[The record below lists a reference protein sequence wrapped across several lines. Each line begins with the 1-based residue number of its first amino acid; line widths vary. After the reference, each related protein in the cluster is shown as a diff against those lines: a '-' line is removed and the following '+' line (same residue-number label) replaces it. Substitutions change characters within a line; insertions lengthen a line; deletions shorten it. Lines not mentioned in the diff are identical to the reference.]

1 MCGIVGYVGK
11 RNAQNV
17 LLDGLEK
24 LEYRGYDSAGVALA
38 LDGGIRVVKSK
49 GRLAELRKKL
59 ELQALAESG
68 CGIGHT
74 RWATHGEPSDVNS
87 HPHSTPRVSIVHNGI
102 IENYGILKERLIAKG
117 YTFESETDTEVL
129 VKLIDSCYEG
139 EPLQAIHEALSMVRG
154 SYALA
159 VLFRDFPDTVFAVKR
174 ESPLIVGWGEGEN
187 FVASDIPALLKYTRR
202 YSVLE
207 EGDLAVVTRE
217 GIRFYNEFAEPVE
230 REVLTADWDM
240 EAAEKG
246 GYPHFMLKEIN
257 EQPAAITATVSPRVE
272 NGLPE
277 LRIPELT
284 DEKLRSIGTVHLVGC
299 GTAMHAG
306 MVGKTAIERLAR
318 VPAEVDIASEFR
330 YRDPILDPDDLVIII
345 SQSGETSDTL
355 AALRLAKSRGV
366 PVLAV
371 VNVVGS
377 SIARAADYVLY
388 TYAGPEIAVAS
399 TKAYMVQLCTLYL
412 FAFRLAYARGRL
424 SEAET
429 RRLTAEL
436 LRAGEVIQP
445 RLADCEQIKYLA
457 SRFVNTQSCFF
468 IGRGFDYALSQEGSL
483 KLKEI
488 SYVHSDAY
496 AAGELKHGTISL
508 ITDGVPVIALA
519 TQKQVDE
526 KTISNAKETKRRGAR
541 VILFTTKD
549 VVVPEGVADYVV
561 RLDDYDELLMPLQ
574 LIVPLQLFAYYM
586 AVLRGCTVLH
596 YQHTLK
602 SAPAQPQKITIW
614 LQPRQS
620 TPNCQILATI
630 IIAVRAVE

>member
-11 RNAQNV
+11 RNAQDV

-38 LDGGIRVVKSK
+38 LEGGIRVVKSK
-49 GRLAELRKKL
+49 GRLAELRKRL
-59 ELQALAESG
+59 AVEALARSG

-102 IENYGILKERLIAKG
+102 IENYGVLKERLMAKG

-139 EPLQAIHEALSMVRG
+139 EPLKALRAALAMVRG

-159 VLFRDFPDTVFAVKR
+159 VLFRDFPDTLFAVKR
-174 ESPLIVGWGEGEN
+174 ESPLIVGWGEEEN
-187 FVASDIPALLKYTRR
+187 FIASDIPALLKYTRR

-207 EGDLAVVTRE
+207 EGDMAVVNAD

-230 REVLTADWDM
+230 REVLTANWDQ

-272 NGLPE
+272 NGLPD
-277 LRIPELT
+277 LRVPELT
-284 DEKLRSIGTVHLVGC
+284 DERLRRIGTVHLVGC

-306 MVGKTAIERLAR
+306 MVGKAAIEALAR
-318 VPAEVDIASEFR
+318 VPAQVEIASEFR
-330 YRDPILDPDDLVIII
+330 YRNPILRPEDLVIII

-399 TKAYMVQLCTLYL
+399 TKAYMVQLCVLYL
-412 FAFRLAYARGRL
+412 FALRLAYARGRL

-468 IGRGFDYALSQEGSL
+468 IGRGFDYSLSLEGSL

-519 TQKQVDE
+519 TQKQVYE
-526 KTISNAKETKRRGAR
+526 KTISNAKETKSRGAK
-541 VILFTTKD
+541 VLLFPTRD
-549 VVVPEGVADYVV
+549 AVVPDGVADYVV
-561 RLDDYDELLMPLQ
+561 RLDDYDDLLMPLQ
-574 LIVPLQLFAYYM
+574 LIVPLQQFAYYM
-586 AVLRGCTVLH
+586 AVLRGCDVDKPRNLAKSVTV
-596 YQHTLK
+596 
-602 SAPAQPQKITIW
+602 
-614 LQPRQS
+614 
-620 TPNCQILATI
+620 
-630 IIAVRAVE
+630 E

>member
-11 RNAQNV
+11 RNAQDV

-38 LDGGIRVVKSK
+38 LEGGIRVVKSK
-49 GRLAELRKKL
+49 GRLAELRKRL
-59 ELQALAESG
+59 AVEALARSG

-102 IENYGILKERLIAKG
+102 IENYGVLKERLMAKG

-139 EPLQAIHEALSMVRG
+139 EPLKALRAALAMVRG

-159 VLFRDFPDTVFAVKR
+159 VLFRDFPDTLFAVKR
-174 ESPLIVGWGEGEN
+174 ESPLIVGWGEEEN
-187 FVASDIPALLKYTRR
+187 FIASDIPALLKYTRR

-207 EGDLAVVTRE
+207 EGDMAVVNAD

-230 REVLTADWDM
+230 REVLTANWDQ

-272 NGLPE
+272 NGLPD
-277 LRIPELT
+277 LRVPELT
-284 DEKLRSIGTVHLVGC
+284 DERLRRIGTVHLVGC

-306 MVGKTAIERLAR
+306 MVGKAAIEALAR
-318 VPAEVDIASEFR
+318 VPAQVEIASEFR
-330 YRDPILDPDDLVIII
+330 YRNPILRPENLVIII

-355 AALRLAKSRGV
+355 AALKLAKSRGV
-366 PVLAV
+366 PVLAI

-377 SIARAADYVLY
+377 SIARAADYVMY

-399 TKAYMVQLCTLYL
+399 TKAYMVQMCVLYL
-412 FAFRLAYARGRL
+412 FALRLAYARGMQTD
-424 SEAET
+424 AEI

-436 LRAGEVIQP
+436 LRAGEVIKP

-468 IGRGFDYALSQEGSL
+468 IGRGFDYSLSLEGSL

-508 ITDGVPVIALA
+508 VTDGVPVIALA
-519 TQKQVDE
+519 TQKQVYE
-526 KTISNAKETKRRGAR
+526 KTISNAKETKSRGAK
-541 VILFTTKD
+541 VLLFTTRD
-549 VVVPEGVADYVV
+549 AVVPDGVADYVV
-561 RLDDYDELLMPLQ
+561 RLDDYDDLLMPLQ

-586 AVLRGCTVLH
+586 AVLRGCDVDKPRNLAKSVTV
-596 YQHTLK
+596 
-602 SAPAQPQKITIW
+602 
-614 LQPRQS
+614 
-620 TPNCQILATI
+620 
-630 IIAVRAVE
+630 E

>member
-11 RNAQNV
+11 RNAQDV

-38 LDGGIRVVKSK
+38 LEGGIRVVKSK
-49 GRLAELRKKL
+49 GRLAELRKRL
-59 ELQALAESG
+59 AVEALARSG

-102 IENYGILKERLIAKG
+102 IENYGVLKERLMAKG

-139 EPLQAIHEALSMVRG
+139 EPLKALRAALAMVRG

-159 VLFRDFPDTVFAVKR
+159 VLFRDFPDTLFAVKR
-174 ESPLIVGWGEGEN
+174 ESPLIVGWGEEEN
-187 FVASDIPALLKYTRR
+187 FIASDIPALLKYTRR

-207 EGDLAVVTRE
+207 EGDMAVVNAD

-230 REVLTADWDM
+230 REVLTANWDQ

-272 NGLPE
+272 NGLPD
-277 LRIPELT
+277 LRVPELT
-284 DEKLRSIGTVHLVGC
+284 DERLRRIGTVHLVGC

-306 MVGKTAIERLAR
+306 MVGKAAIEALAR
-318 VPAEVDIASEFR
+318 VPAQVEIASEFR
-330 YRDPILDPDDLVIII
+330 YRNPILRPEDLVIII

-355 AALRLAKSRGV
+355 AALKLAKSRGV
-366 PVLAV
+366 PVLAI
-371 VNVVGS
+371 VNVMGS
-377 SIARAADYVLY
+377 SIARAADYVMY

-399 TKAYMVQLCTLYL
+399 TKAYMVQMCVLYL
-412 FAFRLAYARGRL
+412 FALRLAYARGMQTD
-424 SEAET
+424 AEI

-436 LRAGEVIQP
+436 LRAGEVIKP

-468 IGRGFDYALSQEGSL
+468 IGRGFDYSLSLEGSL

-508 ITDGVPVIALA
+508 VTDGVPVIALA
-519 TQKQVDE
+519 TQKQVYE
-526 KTISNAKETKRRGAR
+526 KTISNAKETKSRGAK
-541 VILFTTKD
+541 VLLFTTRD
-549 VVVPEGVADYVV
+549 AVVPDGVADYVV
-561 RLDDYDELLMPLQ
+561 RLDDYDDLLMPLQ

-586 AVLRGCTVLH
+586 AVLRGCDVDKPRNLAKSVTV
-596 YQHTLK
+596 
-602 SAPAQPQKITIW
+602 
-614 LQPRQS
+614 
-620 TPNCQILATI
+620 
-630 IIAVRAVE
+630 E

>member
-11 RNAQNV
+11 RNAQDV

-38 LDGGIRVVKSK
+38 LEGGIRVVKSK
-49 GRLAELRKKL
+49 GRLAELRKRL
-59 ELQALAESG
+59 AVEALARSG

-102 IENYGILKERLIAKG
+102 IENYGVLKERLMAKG

-139 EPLQAIHEALSMVRG
+139 EPLKALRAALAMVRG

-159 VLFRDFPDTVFAVKR
+159 VLFRDFPDTLFAVKR
-174 ESPLIVGWGEGEN
+174 ESPLIVGWGEEEN
-187 FVASDIPALLKYTRR
+187 FIASDIPALLKYTRR

-207 EGDLAVVTRE
+207 EGDMAVVNAD

-230 REVLTADWDM
+230 REVLTANWDQ

-272 NGLPE
+272 NGLPD
-277 LRIPELT
+277 LRVPELT
-284 DEKLRSIGTVHLVGC
+284 DERLRRIGTVHLVGC

-306 MVGKTAIERLAR
+306 MVGRAAIGALAR
-318 VPAEVDIASEFR
+318 GPAQVEIASEFR
-330 YRDPILDPDDLVIII
+330 YRNPILRPEDLVIII

-355 AALRLAKSRGV
+355 AALKLAKSRGV
-366 PVLAV
+366 PVLAI

-377 SIARAADYVLY
+377 SIARAADYVMY

-399 TKAYMVQLCTLYL
+399 TKAYMVQMCVLYL
-412 FAFRLAYARGRL
+412 FALRLAYARGMQTD
-424 SEAET
+424 AEI

-436 LRAGEVIQP
+436 LRAGEVIKP

-468 IGRGFDYALSQEGSL
+468 IGRGFDYSLSLEGSL

-508 ITDGVPVIALA
+508 VTDGVPVIALA
-519 TQKQVDE
+519 TQKQVYE
-526 KTISNAKETKRRGAR
+526 KTISNAKETKSRGAK
-541 VILFTTKD
+541 VLLFTTRD
-549 VVVPEGVADYVV
+549 AVVPDGVADYVV
-561 RLDDYDELLMPLQ
+561 RLDDYDDLLMPLQ

-586 AVLRGCTVLH
+586 AVLRGCDVDKPRNLAKSVTV
-596 YQHTLK
+596 
-602 SAPAQPQKITIW
+602 
-614 LQPRQS
+614 
-620 TPNCQILATI
+620 
-630 IIAVRAVE
+630 E

>member
-1 MCGIVGYVGK
+1 MEVFCMCGIVGYVGK
-11 RNAQNV
+11 RSAQDV

-49 GRLAELRKKL
+49 GRLTQLRQKL
-59 ELQALAESG
+59 AAQALAQSF

-117 YTFESETDTEVL
+117 DTFESETDTEVL
-129 VKLIDSCYEG
+129 VKLIDSCYTG
-139 EPLQAIHEALSMVRG
+139 DPLRALQEALAKVRG

-159 VLFRDFPDTVFAVKR
+159 VLFRDRPDTIFAVKR

-207 EGDLAVVTRE
+207 EGDMAVCTAE
-217 GIRFYNEFAEPVE
+217 GIRFYNEFAEPVQ
-230 REVLTADWDM
+230 RPVLTADWDM

-257 EQPAAITATVSPRVE
+257 EQPTAITATVSPRVE
-272 NGLPE
+272 DGMPD
-277 LRIPELT
+277 LRIPQLT
-284 DEKLRSIGTVHLVGC
+284 DEVLRSIGTVHLVGC

-306 MVGKTAIERLAR
+306 MVGKAAIETLAR

-330 YRDPILDPDDLVIII
+330 YRDPILNPNDLVIII

-355 AALRLAKSRGV
+355 AALKLAKSRGV
-366 PVLAV
+366 PVLAI

-399 TKAYMVQLCTLYL
+399 TKAYMVQLCVLYL
-412 FAFRLAYARGRL
+412 FALRLAYARGRL
-424 SEAET
+424 SAAET
-429 RRLTAEL
+429 RRYTAQL
-436 LRAGEVIQP
+436 LRAPEIIKA
-445 RLADCEQIKYLA
+445 RLADCDQIKYLA
-457 SRFVNTQSCFF
+457 SRYMNTQSCFF
-468 IGRGFDYALSQEGSL
+468 IGRGFDYSLSLEGSL

-519 TQKQVDE
+519 TQKQVYE
-526 KTISNAKETKRRGAR
+526 KTISNAKETRSRGAR
-541 VILFTTKD
+541 VLLFTTKD
-549 VVVPEGVADYVV
+549 AVVPEGVADAVI
-561 RLDDYDELLMPLQ
+561 RLDEYEDLLMPLQ

-586 AVLRGCTVLH
+586 AVLRGCDVDKPRNLAKSVTV
-596 YQHTLK
+596 
-602 SAPAQPQKITIW
+602 
-614 LQPRQS
+614 
-620 TPNCQILATI
+620 
-630 IIAVRAVE
+630 E

>member
-11 RNAQNV
+11 RNAQDV

-38 LDGGIRVVKSK
+38 LEGGIRVVKSK
-49 GRLAELRKKL
+49 GRLAELRKRL
-59 ELQALAESG
+59 AVEALARSG

-102 IENYGILKERLIAKG
+102 IENYGVLKERLMAKG

-139 EPLQAIHEALSMVRG
+139 EPLKALRAALAMVRG

-159 VLFRDFPDTVFAVKR
+159 VLFRDFPDTLFAVKR
-174 ESPLIVGWGEGEN
+174 ESPLIVGWGEEEN
-187 FVASDIPALLKYTRR
+187 FIASDIPALLKYPRR

-207 EGDLAVVTRE
+207 EGDMAVVNAD

-230 REVLTADWDM
+230 REVLTANWDQ

-272 NGLPE
+272 NGLPD
-277 LRIPELT
+277 LRVPELT
-284 DEKLRSIGTVHLVGC
+284 DERLRRIGTVHLVGC

-306 MVGKTAIERLAR
+306 MVGKAAIEALAR
-318 VPAEVDIASEFR
+318 VPAQVEIASEFR
-330 YRDPILDPDDLVIII
+330 YRNPILRPEDLVIII

-355 AALRLAKSRGV
+355 AALKLAKSRGV
-366 PVLAV
+366 PVLAI

-377 SIARAADYVLY
+377 SIARAADYVMY

-399 TKAYMVQLCTLYL
+399 TKAYMVQMCVLYL
-412 FAFRLAYARGRL
+412 FALRLAYARGMQTD
-424 SEAET
+424 AEI

-436 LRAGEVIQP
+436 LRAGEVIKP

-468 IGRGFDYALSQEGSL
+468 IGRGFDYSLSLEGSL

-508 ITDGVPVIALA
+508 VTDGVPVIALA
-519 TQKQVDE
+519 TQKQVYE
-526 KTISNAKETKRRGAR
+526 KTISNAKETKSRGAK
-541 VILFTTKD
+541 VLLFTTQD
-549 VVVPEGVADYVV
+549 AVVPDGVADYVV
-561 RLDDYDELLMPLQ
+561 RLDDYDDLLMPLQ

-586 AVLRGCTVLH
+586 AVLRGCDVDKPRNLAKSVTV
-596 YQHTLK
+596 
-602 SAPAQPQKITIW
+602 
-614 LQPRQS
+614 
-620 TPNCQILATI
+620 
-630 IIAVRAVE
+630 E

>member
-11 RNAQNV
+11 RNAQDV

-38 LDGGIRVVKSK
+38 LEGGIRVVKSK
-49 GRLAELRKKL
+49 GRLAELRKRL
-59 ELQALAESG
+59 AVEALARSG

-102 IENYGILKERLIAKG
+102 IENYGVLKERLMAKG

-139 EPLQAIHEALSMVRG
+139 EPLKALRAALAMVRG

-159 VLFRDFPDTVFAVKR
+159 VLFRDFPDTLFAVKR
-174 ESPLIVGWGEGEN
+174 ESPLIVGWGEEEN
-187 FVASDIPALLKYTRR
+187 FIASDIPALLKYTRR

-207 EGDLAVVTRE
+207 EGDMAVVNADD
-217 GIRFYNEFAEPVE
+217 IRFYNEFAEPVE
-230 REVLTADWDM
+230 REVLIANWDQ

-272 NGLPE
+272 NGLPD
-277 LRIPELT
+277 LRVPELT
-284 DEKLRSIGTVHLVGC
+284 DERLRRIGTVHLVGC

-306 MVGKTAIERLAR
+306 MVGKAAIEALAR
-318 VPAEVDIASEFR
+318 VPAQVEIASEFR
-330 YRDPILDPDDLVIII
+330 YRNPILRPEDLVIII

-355 AALRLAKSRGV
+355 AALKLAKSRGV
-366 PVLAV
+366 PVLAI

-377 SIARAADYVLY
+377 SIARAADYVMY

-399 TKAYMVQLCTLYL
+399 TKAYMVQMCVLYL
-412 FAFRLAYARGRL
+412 FALRLAYARGMQTD
-424 SEAET
+424 AEI

-436 LRAGEVIQP
+436 LRAGEVIKP

-468 IGRGFDYALSQEGSL
+468 IGRGFDYSLSLEGSL

-508 ITDGVPVIALA
+508 VTDGVPVIALA
-519 TQKQVDE
+519 TQKQVYE
-526 KTISNAKETKRRGAR
+526 KTISNAKETKSRGAK
-541 VILFTTKD
+541 VLLFTTRD
-549 VVVPEGVADYVV
+549 AVVPDGVADYVV
-561 RLDDYDELLMPLQ
+561 RLDDYDDLLMPLQ

-586 AVLRGCTVLH
+586 AVLRGCDVDKPRNLAKSVTV
-596 YQHTLK
+596 
-602 SAPAQPQKITIW
+602 
-614 LQPRQS
+614 
-620 TPNCQILATI
+620 
-630 IIAVRAVE
+630 E

>member
-1 MCGIVGYVGK
+1 MLRAFLRRAVGMEVFCMCGIVGYVGK
-11 RNAQNV
+11 RNAQDV

-38 LDGGIRVVKSK
+38 LEGGIRVVKSK
-49 GRLAELRKKL
+49 GRLAELRKRL
-59 ELQALAESG
+59 AVEALARSG

-102 IENYGILKERLIAKG
+102 IENYGVLKERLMAKG

-139 EPLQAIHEALSMVRG
+139 EPLKALRAALAMVRG

-159 VLFRDFPDTVFAVKR
+159 VLFRDFPDTLFAVKR
-174 ESPLIVGWGEGEN
+174 ESPLIVGWGEEEN
-187 FVASDIPALLKYTRR
+187 FIASDIPALLKYTRR

-207 EGDLAVVTRE
+207 EGDMAVVNAD

-230 REVLTADWDM
+230 REVLTANWDQ

-272 NGLPE
+272 NGLPD
-277 LRIPELT
+277 LRVPELT
-284 DEKLRSIGTVHLVGC
+284 DERLRRIGTVHLVGC

-306 MVGKTAIERLAR
+306 MVGKAAIEALAR
-318 VPAEVDIASEFR
+318 VPAQVEIASEFR
-330 YRDPILDPDDLVIII
+330 YRNPILRPEDLVIII

-355 AALRLAKSRGV
+355 AALKLAKSRGV
-366 PVLAV
+366 PVLAI

-377 SIARAADYVLY
+377 SIARAADYVMY

-399 TKAYMVQLCTLYL
+399 TKAYMVQMCVLYL
-412 FAFRLAYARGRL
+412 FALRLAYARGMQTD
-424 SEAET
+424 AEI

-436 LRAGEVIQP
+436 LRAGEVIKP

-468 IGRGFDYALSQEGSL
+468 IGRGFDYSLSLEGSL
-483 KLKEI
+483 KLKEL

-508 ITDGVPVIALA
+508 VTDGVPVIALA
-519 TQKQVDE
+519 TQKQVYE
-526 KTISNAKETKRRGAR
+526 KTISNAKETKSRGAK
-541 VILFTTKD
+541 VLLFTTRD
-549 VVVPEGVADYVV
+549 AVVPDGVADYVV
-561 RLDDYDELLMPLQ
+561 RLDDYDDLLMPLQ

-586 AVLRGCTVLH
+586 AVLRGCDVDKPRNLAKSVTV
-596 YQHTLK
+596 
-602 SAPAQPQKITIW
+602 
-614 LQPRQS
+614 
-620 TPNCQILATI
+620 
-630 IIAVRAVE
+630 E

>member
-11 RNAQNV
+11 RNAQDV

-38 LDGGIRVVKSK
+38 LEGGIRVVKSK
-49 GRLAELRKKL
+49 GRLAELRKRL
-59 ELQALAESG
+59 AVEALARSG

-102 IENYGILKERLIAKG
+102 IENYGVLKERLMAKG

-139 EPLQAIHEALSMVRG
+139 EPLKALRAALAMVRG

-159 VLFRDFPDTVFAVKR
+159 VLFRDFPDTLFAVKR
-174 ESPLIVGWGEGEN
+174 ESPLIVGWGEEEN
-187 FVASDIPALLKYTRR
+187 FIASDIPALLKYTRR

-207 EGDLAVVTRE
+207 EGDMAVVNAD

-230 REVLTADWDM
+230 REVLTANWDQ

-272 NGLPE
+272 NGLPD
-277 LRIPELT
+277 LRVPELT
-284 DEKLRSIGTVHLVGC
+284 DERLRRIGTVHLVGC

-306 MVGKTAIERLAR
+306 MVGKAAIEALAR
-318 VPAEVDIASEFR
+318 VPAQVEIASEFR
-330 YRDPILDPDDLVIII
+330 YRNPILRPEDLVIII

-355 AALRLAKSRGV
+355 AALKLAKSRGV
-366 PVLAV
+366 PVLAI

-377 SIARAADYVLY
+377 SIARAADYVMY

-399 TKAYMVQLCTLYL
+399 TKAYMVQMCVLYL
-412 FAFRLAYARGRL
+412 FALRLAYARGMQTD
-424 SEAET
+424 AEI

-436 LRAGEVIQP
+436 LRAGEVIKP
-445 RLADCEQIKYLA
+445 RLAECEQIKYLA

-468 IGRGFDYALSQEGSL
+468 IGRGFDYSLSLEGSL

-508 ITDGVPVIALA
+508 VTDDVPVIALA
-519 TQKQVDE
+519 TQKQVYE
-526 KTISNAKETKRRGAR
+526 KTISNAKETKSRGAK
-541 VILFTTKD
+541 VLLFTTQD
-549 VVVPEGVADYVV
+549 AVVPDGVADYVV
-561 RLDDYDELLMPLQ
+561 RLDDYDDLLMPLQ

-586 AVLRGCTVLH
+586 AVLRGCDVDKPRNLAKSVTV
-596 YQHTLK
+596 
-602 SAPAQPQKITIW
+602 
-614 LQPRQS
+614 
-620 TPNCQILATI
+620 
-630 IIAVRAVE
+630 E

>member
-11 RNAQNV
+11 RSAQDV

-49 GRLAELRKKL
+49 GRLTQLRQKL
-59 ELQALAESG
+59 AAQALAQSF

-129 VKLIDSCYEG
+129 VKLIDSCYTG
-139 EPLQAIHEALSMVRG
+139 DPLRALQEALAKVRG

-159 VLFRDFPDTVFAVKR
+159 VLFRDRPDTIFAVKR

-207 EGDLAVVTRE
+207 EGDMAVCTAE
-217 GIRFYNEFAEPVE
+217 GIRFYNEFAEPVQ
-230 REVLTADWDM
+230 RPALTADWDM

-257 EQPAAITATVSPRVE
+257 EQPTAITATVSPRVE
-272 NGLPE
+272 DGMPD
-277 LRIPELT
+277 LRIPQLT
-284 DEKLRSIGTVHLVGC
+284 DEVLRSIDTVHLVGC

-306 MVGKTAIERLAR
+306 MVGKAAIETLAR

-330 YRDPILDPDDLVIII
+330 YRDPILNPNDLVIII

-355 AALRLAKSRGV
+355 AALKLAKSRGV
-366 PVLAV
+366 PVLAI

-399 TKAYMVQLCTLYL
+399 TKAYMVQLCVLYL
-412 FAFRLAYARGRL
+412 FALRLAYARGRL

-429 RRLTAEL
+429 RRYTAQL
-436 LRAGEVIQP
+436 LRAPEIVRA

-457 SRFVNTQSCFF
+457 SRYMNTQSCFF
-468 IGRGFDYALSQEGSL
+468 IGRGFDYSLSLEGSL

-519 TQKQVDE
+519 TQKQVYE
-526 KTISNAKETKRRGAR
+526 KTISNAKETRSRGAR
-541 VILFTTKD
+541 VLLFTTKNA
-549 VVVPEGVADYVV
+549 VVPEGVADAVI
-561 RLDDYDELLMPLQ
+561 RLDEYEDILMPLQ

-586 AVLRGCTVLH
+586 AVLRGCDVDKPRNLAKSVTV
-596 YQHTLK
+596 
-602 SAPAQPQKITIW
+602 
-614 LQPRQS
+614 
-620 TPNCQILATI
+620 
-630 IIAVRAVE
+630 E

>member
-11 RNAQNV
+11 RNAQDV

-38 LDGGIRVVKSK
+38 LEGGIRVVKSK
-49 GRLAELRKKL
+49 GRLAELRKRL
-59 ELQALAESG
+59 AVEALARSG

-102 IENYGILKERLIAKG
+102 IENYGVLKERLMAKA

-139 EPLQAIHEALSMVRG
+139 EPLKALRAALAMVRG

-159 VLFRDFPDTVFAVKR
+159 VLFRDFPDTLFAVKR
-174 ESPLIVGWGEGEN
+174 ESPLIVGWGEEEN
-187 FVASDIPALLKYTRR
+187 FIASDIPALLKYTRR

-207 EGDLAVVTRE
+207 EGDMAVVNAD

-230 REVLTADWDM
+230 REVLTANWDQ

-272 NGLPE
+272 NGLPD
-277 LRIPELT
+277 LRVPELT
-284 DEKLRSIGTVHLVGC
+284 DERLRRIGTVHLVGC

-306 MVGKTAIERLAR
+306 MVGKAAIEALAR
-318 VPAEVDIASEFR
+318 VPAQVEIASEFR
-330 YRDPILDPDDLVIII
+330 YRNPILRPEDLVIII

-355 AALRLAKSRGV
+355 AALKLAKSRGV
-366 PVLAV
+366 PVLAI

-377 SIARAADYVLY
+377 SIARAADYVMY

-399 TKAYMVQLCTLYL
+399 TKAYMVQMCVLYL
-412 FAFRLAYARGRL
+412 FALRLAYARGMQTD
-424 SEAET
+424 AEI

-436 LRAGEVIQP
+436 LRAGEVIKP

-468 IGRGFDYALSQEGSL
+468 IGRGFDYSLSLEGSL

-508 ITDGVPVIALA
+508 VTDGVPVIALA
-519 TQKQVDE
+519 TQKQVYE
-526 KTISNAKETKRRGAR
+526 KTISNAKETKSRGAK
-541 VILFTTKD
+541 VLLFTTRD
-549 VVVPEGVADYVV
+549 AVVPDDVADYVV
-561 RLDDYDELLMPLQ
+561 RLDDYVDLLMPLQ

-586 AVLRGCTVLH
+586 AVLRGCDVDKPRNLAKSVTV
-596 YQHTLK
+596 
-602 SAPAQPQKITIW
+602 
-614 LQPRQS
+614 
-620 TPNCQILATI
+620 
-630 IIAVRAVE
+630 E

>member
-1 MCGIVGYVGK
+1 MEVFCMCGIVGYVGK
-11 RNAQNV
+11 RSAQDV

-49 GRLAELRKKL
+49 GRLTQLRQKL
-59 ELQALAESG
+59 AAQALAQSF

-129 VKLIDSCYEG
+129 VKLIDSCYTG
-139 EPLQAIHEALSMVRG
+139 DPLRALQEALAKVRG

-159 VLFRDFPDTVFAVKR
+159 VLFRDRPDTIFAIKR

-207 EGDLAVVTRE
+207 EGDMAVCTAE
-217 GIRFYNEFAEPVE
+217 GIRFYNEFAEPVQ
-230 REVLTADWDM
+230 RPVLTADWDM

-257 EQPAAITATVSPRVE
+257 EQPTAITATVSPRVE
-272 NGLPE
+272 DGMPD
-277 LRIPELT
+277 LRIPQLT
-284 DEKLRSIGTVHLVGC
+284 DEVLRGIGTVHLVGC

-306 MVGKTAIERLAR
+306 MVGKAAIETLAR

-330 YRDPILDPDDLVIII
+330 YRDPILNPNDLVIII

-355 AALRLAKSRGV
+355 AALKLAKSRGV
-366 PVLAV
+366 PVLAI

-399 TKAYMVQLCTLYL
+399 TKAYMVQLCVLYL
-412 FAFRLAYARGRL
+412 FALRLAYARGRL

-429 RRLTAEL
+429 RRYTAQL
-436 LRAGEVIQP
+436 LRAPEVVRA

-457 SRFVNTQSCFF
+457 SRYMNTQSCFF
-468 IGRGFDYALSQEGSL
+468 IGRGFDYSLSLEGSL

-519 TQKQVDE
+519 TQKQVYE
-526 KTISNAKETKRRGAR
+526 KTISNAKETRSRGAR
-541 VILFTTKD
+541 VLLFTTKD
-549 VVVPEGVADYVV
+549 AVVPEGVADAVI
-561 RLDDYDELLMPLQ
+561 RLDEYEDILMPLQ

-586 AVLRGCTVLH
+586 AVLRGCDVDKPRNLAKSVTV
-596 YQHTLK
+596 
-602 SAPAQPQKITIW
+602 
-614 LQPRQS
+614 
-620 TPNCQILATI
+620 
-630 IIAVRAVE
+630 E

>member
-1 MCGIVGYVGK
+1 MLRAFLRRAVGMEVFCMCGIVGYVGK
-11 RNAQNV
+11 RNAQDV

-38 LDGGIRVVKSK
+38 LEGGIRVVKSK
-49 GRLAELRKKL
+49 GRLAELRKRL
-59 ELQALAESG
+59 AVEALARSG

-102 IENYGILKERLIAKG
+102 IENYGVLKERLMAKG

-139 EPLQAIHEALSMVRG
+139 EPLKALRAALAMVRG

-159 VLFRDFPDTVFAVKR
+159 VLFRDFPDTLFAVKR
-174 ESPLIVGWGEGEN
+174 ESPLIVGWGEAEN
-187 FVASDIPALLKYTRR
+187 FIASDIPALLKYTRR

-207 EGDLAVVTRE
+207 EGDMAVVNAD

-230 REVLTADWDM
+230 REVLTANWDQ

-272 NGLPE
+272 NGLPD
-277 LRIPELT
+277 LRVPELT
-284 DEKLRSIGTVHLVGC
+284 DERLRRIGTVHLVGC

-306 MVGKTAIERLAR
+306 MVGKAAIEALAR
-318 VPAEVDIASEFR
+318 VPAQVEIASEFR
-330 YRDPILDPDDLVIII
+330 YRNPILRPEDLVIII

-355 AALRLAKSRGV
+355 AALKLAKSRGV
-366 PVLAV
+366 PVLAI

-377 SIARAADYVLY
+377 SIARAADYVMY

-399 TKAYMVQLCTLYL
+399 TKAYMVQMCVLYL
-412 FAFRLAYARGRL
+412 FALRLAYARGMQTD
-424 SEAET
+424 AEI

-436 LRAGEVIQP
+436 LRAGEVIKP

-468 IGRGFDYALSQEGSL
+468 IGRGFDYSLSLEGSL

-508 ITDGVPVIALA
+508 VTDGVPVIALA
-519 TQKQVDE
+519 TQKQVYE
-526 KTISNAKETKRRGAR
+526 KTISNAKETKSRGAK
-541 VILFTTKD
+541 VLLFTTRD
-549 VVVPEGVADYVV
+549 AVVPDGVADYVV
-561 RLDDYDELLMPLQ
+561 HLDDYDDLLMPLQ

-586 AVLRGCTVLH
+586 AVLRGCDVDKPRNLAKSVTV
-596 YQHTLK
+596 
-602 SAPAQPQKITIW
+602 
-614 LQPRQS
+614 
-620 TPNCQILATI
+620 
-630 IIAVRAVE
+630 E

>member
-1 MCGIVGYVGK
+1 MCGIVGYAGK
-11 RNAQNV
+11 RSAQDV

-38 LDGGIRVVKSK
+38 QEGGIRVVKSK
-49 GRLAELRKKL
+49 GRLDALRQKL
-59 ELQALAESG
+59 AVQALAESS

-102 IENYGILKERLIAKG
+102 IENYGALKERLAARG

-129 VKLIDSCYEG
+129 VKLIDSCYHG
-139 EPLQAIHEALSMVRG
+139 EPLQALHEALGMVRG

-159 VLFRDFPDTVFAVKR
+159 VLFKDFPDTIFAVKK

-187 FVASDIPALLKYTRR
+187 FVASDIPALLKYTRD

-207 EGDLAVVTRE
+207 EGDLAVVTAQ
-217 GIRFYNEFAEPVE
+217 GIRFYSAFGEPVE
-230 REVLTADWDM
+230 RQRLTADWDQA
-240 EAAEKG
+240 AAEKG

-272 NGLPE
+272 DGLPD

-284 DEKLRSIGTVHLVGC
+284 DERLRSIGTVHLVAC

-306 MVGKTAIERLAR
+306 MVGKAAIETLAR

-330 YRDPILDPDDLVIII
+330 YRDPILNKDDLVIII

-355 AALRLAKSRGV
+355 AALKLAKSRGV
-366 PVLAV
+366 PVLAI

-377 SIARAADYVLY
+377 SIARAADYILY

-399 TKAYMVQLCTLYL
+399 TKAYVVQMCVLYL
-412 FAFRLAYARGRL
+412 FALRLAYARGKL
-424 SEAET
+424 EEAET
-429 RRLTAEL
+429 KRLTAEL
-436 LRAGEVIQP
+436 LRAGEVIKP
-445 RLADCEQIKYLA
+445 RLDDCEQIKYLA

-468 IGRGFDYALSQEGSL
+468 IGRGFDYALSLEGSL

-519 TQKQVDE
+519 TQKQVYE
-526 KTISNAKETKRRGAR
+526 KTISNAKETKSRGAR

-549 VVVPEGVADYVV
+549 AVVPEGVADYII
-561 RLDDYDELLMPLQ
+561 RLDEYEDLLMPLQ

-586 AVLRGCTVLH
+586 AVLRGCDVDKPRNLAKSVTV
-596 YQHTLK
+596 
-602 SAPAQPQKITIW
+602 
-614 LQPRQS
+614 
-620 TPNCQILATI
+620 
-630 IIAVRAVE
+630 E

>member
-38 LDGGIRVVKSK
+38 LEGGIRVVKSK

-59 ELQALAESG
+59 ELQALAESR

-102 IENYGILKERLIAKG
+102 IENYGILKERLMAKG

-129 VKLIDSCYEG
+129 VKLIDNCYEG
-139 EPLQAIHEALSMVRG
+139 EPLKALHEALGMVRG

-159 VLFRDFPDTVFAVKR
+159 VLFKDFPNTVFAVKR

-187 FVASDIPALLKYTRR
+187 FVASDIPALLKYTRK

-207 EGDLAVVTRE
+207 EGDLAVVTA
-217 GIRFYNEFAEPVE
+217 GSIQFYNEFAEPVE

-272 NGLPE
+272 NGLPD
-277 LRIPELT
+277 LRIPELS
-284 DEKLRSIGTVHLVGC
+284 DEVLRGIGTIHLVAC

-306 MVGKTAIERLAR
+306 MVGKAAIEALAR
-318 VPAEVDIASEFR
+318 VPAEVDIASAFR
-330 YRDPILDPDDLVIII
+330 YRNPILRPNDLVIII

-355 AALRLAKSRGV
+355 AALKLAKSRGV
-366 PVLAV
+366 PVLAI

-377 SIARAADYVLY
+377 SIARAADHVLY

-399 TKAYMVQLCTLYL
+399 TKAYTVQMCVLYL
-412 FAFRLAYARGRL
+412 FAFRLALARGEQT
-424 SEAET
+424 EAEI

-436 LRAGEVIQP
+436 LRASEVIKP

-468 IGRGFDYALSQEGSL
+468 IGRGFDYSLSLEGSL

-508 ITDGVPVIALA
+508 ITEGVPVIALA
-519 TQKQVDE
+519 TQKQVYE
-526 KTISNAKETKRRGAR
+526 KTISNAKETKSRGAK
-541 VILFTTKD
+541 VLLFTTKD
-549 VVVPEGVADYVV
+549 AVVPEGVADYVV
-561 RLDDYDELLMPLQ
+561 RLDDYDDLLMPLQ

-586 AVLRGCTVLH
+586 AVLRGCDVDKPRNLAKSVTV
-596 YQHTLK
+596 
-602 SAPAQPQKITIW
+602 
-614 LQPRQS
+614 
-620 TPNCQILATI
+620 
-630 IIAVRAVE
+630 E

>member
-11 RNAQNV
+11 RNAQDV

-38 LDGGIRVVKSK
+38 LEGGIRVVKSK
-49 GRLAELRKKL
+49 GRLAELRKRL
-59 ELQALAESG
+59 AVEALARSG

-102 IENYGILKERLIAKG
+102 IENYGVLKERLMAKG

-139 EPLQAIHEALSMVRG
+139 EPLKALRAALAMVRG

-159 VLFRDFPDTVFAVKR
+159 VLFRDFPDTLFAVKR
-174 ESPLIVGWGEGEN
+174 ESPLIVGWGEEEN
-187 FVASDIPALLKYTRR
+187 FIASDIPALLKYTRR

-207 EGDLAVVTRE
+207 EGDMAVVNAD

-230 REVLTADWDM
+230 REVLTANWDQ

-272 NGLPE
+272 NGLPD
-277 LRIPELT
+277 LRVPELT
-284 DEKLRSIGTVHLVGC
+284 DERLRRIGTVHLVGC

-306 MVGKTAIERLAR
+306 MVGKAAIEALAR
-318 VPAEVDIASEFR
+318 VPAQVEIASEFR
-330 YRDPILDPDDLVIII
+330 YRNPILRPEDLVIII

-355 AALRLAKSRGV
+355 AALKLAKSRGV
-366 PVLAV
+366 PMLAI

-377 SIARAADYVLY
+377 SIARAADYVMY

-399 TKAYMVQLCTLYL
+399 TKAYMVQMCVLYL
-412 FAFRLAYARGRL
+412 FALRLAYARGMQTD
-424 SEAET
+424 AEI

-436 LRAGEVIQP
+436 LRAGEVIKP

-468 IGRGFDYALSQEGSL
+468 IGRGFDYSLSLEGSL

-508 ITDGVPVIALA
+508 VTDGVPVIALA
-519 TQKQVDE
+519 TQKQVYE
-526 KTISNAKETKRRGAR
+526 KTISNAKETKSRGAK
-541 VILFTTKD
+541 VLLFTTQD
-549 VVVPEGVADYVV
+549 AVVPDGVADYVV
-561 RLDDYDELLMPLQ
+561 RLDDYDDLLMPLQ

-586 AVLRGCTVLH
+586 AVLRGCDVDKPRNLAKSVTV
-596 YQHTLK
+596 
-602 SAPAQPQKITIW
+602 
-614 LQPRQS
+614 
-620 TPNCQILATI
+620 
-630 IIAVRAVE
+630 E

>member
-11 RNAQNV
+11 RNAQDV

-38 LDGGIRVVKSK
+38 LDGAIRVVKSK
-49 GRLAELRKKL
+49 GRLAELRQKL
-59 ELQALAESG
+59 AAQALAESS

-139 EPLQAIHEALSMVRG
+139 EPLRALRAALAMVRG

-174 ESPLIVGWGEGEN
+174 ESPLIVGWGEDEN
-187 FVASDIPALLKYTRR
+187 FVASDIPALLKYTRK

-207 EGDLAVVTRE
+207 EGDMAVVTAE

-230 REVLTADWDM
+230 REVLTADWDQ

-272 NGLPE
+272 NGLPD
-277 LRIPELT
+277 LRIPELS
-284 DEKLRSIGTVHLVGC
+284 DEMLKKIGTVHLVAC

-306 MVGKTAIERLAR
+306 MVGKAAIEALAR

-330 YRDPILDPDDLVIII
+330 YRDPILKPEDLVIII

-355 AALRLAKSRGV
+355 AALKLAKSRGV
-366 PVLAV
+366 PVLAI

-399 TKAYMVQLCTLYL
+399 TKAYMVQMCVLYL
-412 FAFRLAYARGRL
+412 FALRLAYARGAQT
-424 SEAET
+424 EAET

-436 LRAGEVIQP
+436 LRASEVIKP

-468 IGRGFDYALSQEGSL
+468 IGRGFDYSLSLEGSL

-519 TQKQVDE
+519 TQKQVYE
-526 KTISNAKETKRRGAR
+526 KTISNAKETKSRGAK
-541 VILFTTKD
+541 VLLFTTKD
-549 VVVPEGVADYVV
+549 AVVPEGVADYVV
-561 RLDDYDELLMPLQ
+561 RLDEYEDLLMPLQ

-586 AVLRGCTVLH
+586 AVLRGCDVDKPRNLAKSVTV
-596 YQHTLK
+596 
-602 SAPAQPQKITIW
+602 
-614 LQPRQS
+614 
-620 TPNCQILATI
+620 
-630 IIAVRAVE
+630 E

>member
-38 LDGGIRVVKSK
+38 LEGGIRVVKSK
-49 GRLAELRKKL
+49 GRLAELRKRL
-59 ELQALAESG
+59 AVEALARSG

-102 IENYGILKERLIAKG
+102 IENYGVLKERLMAKG

-139 EPLQAIHEALSMVRG
+139 EPLKALRAALAMVRG

-159 VLFRDFPDTVFAVKR
+159 VLFRDFPDTLFAVKR
-174 ESPLIVGWGEGEN
+174 ESPLIVGWGEEEN
-187 FVASDIPALLKYTRR
+187 FIASDIPALLKYTRR

-207 EGDLAVVTRE
+207 EGDMAVVNAD

-230 REVLTADWDM
+230 REVLTANWDQ

-272 NGLPE
+272 NGLPD
-277 LRIPELT
+277 LRVPELT
-284 DEKLRSIGTVHLVGC
+284 DERLRRIGTVHLVGC

-306 MVGKTAIERLAR
+306 MVGKAAIEALAR
-318 VPAEVDIASEFR
+318 VPAQVEIASEFR
-330 YRDPILDPDDLVIII
+330 YRNPILRPEDLVIII

-355 AALRLAKSRGV
+355 AALKLAKSRGV
-366 PVLAV
+366 PVLAI

-377 SIARAADYVLY
+377 SIARAADYVMY

-399 TKAYMVQLCTLYL
+399 TKAYMVQMCVLYL
-412 FAFRLAYARGRL
+412 FALRLAYARGMQTD
-424 SEAET
+424 AEI

-436 LRAGEVIQP
+436 LRAGEVIKP

-468 IGRGFDYALSQEGSL
+468 IGRGFDYSLSLEGSL

-508 ITDGVPVIALA
+508 VTDGVPVIALA
-519 TQKQVDE
+519 TQKQVYE
-526 KTISNAKETKRRGAR
+526 KTISNAKETKSRGAK
-541 VILFTTKD
+541 VLLFTTRD
-549 VVVPEGVADYVV
+549 AVVPDGVADYVV
-561 RLDDYDELLMPLQ
+561 RLDDYDDLLMPLQ

-586 AVLRGCTVLH
+586 AVLRGCDVDKPRNLAKSVTV
-596 YQHTLK
+596 
-602 SAPAQPQKITIW
+602 
-614 LQPRQS
+614 
-620 TPNCQILATI
+620 
-630 IIAVRAVE
+630 E

>member
-1 MCGIVGYVGK
+1 MEVFCMCGIVGYVGK
-11 RNAQNV
+11 RSAQDV

-49 GRLAELRKKL
+49 GRLTQLRQKL
-59 ELQALAESG
+59 AAQALAQSF

-129 VKLIDSCYEG
+129 VKLIDSCYTG
-139 EPLQAIHEALSMVRG
+139 DPLRALQEALAKVRG

-159 VLFRDFPDTVFAVKR
+159 VLFRDRPDTIFAVKR

-207 EGDLAVVTRE
+207 EGDMAVCTAE
-217 GIRFYNEFAEPVE
+217 GIRFYNEFMEPVQ
-230 REVLTADWDM
+230 RPVLTADWDM

-257 EQPAAITATVSPRVE
+257 EQPTAITATVSPRVE
-272 NGLPE
+272 DGMPDLH
-277 LRIPELT
+277 IPQLT
-284 DEKLRSIGTVHLVGC
+284 DEVLRSIGTVHLVGC

-306 MVGKTAIERLAR
+306 MVGKAAIETLAR

-330 YRDPILDPDDLVIII
+330 YRDPILSPNDLVIII

-355 AALRLAKSRGV
+355 AALKLAKSRGV
-366 PVLAV
+366 PVLAI

-399 TKAYMVQLCTLYL
+399 TKAYMVQLCVLYL
-412 FAFRLAYARGRL
+412 FALRLAYARGRL
-424 SEAET
+424 SAAET
-429 RRLTAEL
+429 RRYTAQL
-436 LRAGEVIQP
+436 LRAPEIIKA

-457 SRFVNTQSCFF
+457 SRYMNTQSCFF
-468 IGRGFDYALSQEGSL
+468 IGRGFDYSLSLEGSL

-519 TQKQVDE
+519 TQKQVYE
-526 KTISNAKETKRRGAR
+526 KTISNAKETRSRGAR
-541 VILFTTKD
+541 VLLFTTKD
-549 VVVPEGVADYVV
+549 AVVPEGVADAVV
-561 RLDDYDELLMPLQ
+561 RLDEYEDLLMPLQ

-586 AVLRGCTVLH
+586 AVLRGCDVDKPRNLAKSVTV
-596 YQHTLK
+596 
-602 SAPAQPQKITIW
+602 
-614 LQPRQS
+614 
-620 TPNCQILATI
+620 
-630 IIAVRAVE
+630 E

>member
-11 RNAQNV
+11 RNAQDV

-38 LDGGIRVVKSK
+38 LEGGIRVVKSK
-49 GRLAELRKKL
+49 GRLAELRKRL
-59 ELQALAESG
+59 AVEALARSG

-102 IENYGILKERLIAKG
+102 IENYGVLKERLVAKG

-139 EPLQAIHEALSMVRG
+139 EPLKALRAALAMVRG

-159 VLFRDFPDTVFAVKR
+159 VLFRDFPDTLFAVKR
-174 ESPLIVGWGEGEN
+174 ESPLIVGWGEEEN
-187 FVASDIPALLKYTRR
+187 FIASDIPALLKYTRR

-207 EGDLAVVTRE
+207 EGDMAVVNAD

-230 REVLTADWDM
+230 REVLTANWDQ

-272 NGLPE
+272 NGLPD
-277 LRIPELT
+277 LRVPELT
-284 DEKLRSIGTVHLVGC
+284 DERLRRIGTVHLVGC

-306 MVGKTAIERLAR
+306 MVGKAAIEALAR
-318 VPAEVDIASEFR
+318 VPAQVEIASEFR
-330 YRDPILDPDDLVIII
+330 YRNPILRPEDLVIII

-355 AALRLAKSRGV
+355 AALKLAKSRGV
-366 PVLAV
+366 PVLAI

-377 SIARAADYVLY
+377 SIARAADYVMY

-399 TKAYMVQLCTLYL
+399 TKAYMVQMCVLYL
-412 FAFRLAYARGRL
+412 FALRLAYARGMQTD
-424 SEAET
+424 AEI

-436 LRAGEVIQP
+436 LRAGEVIKP

-468 IGRGFDYALSQEGSL
+468 IGRGFDYSLSLEGSL

-508 ITDGVPVIALA
+508 ITEGVPVIALA
-519 TQKQVDE
+519 TQKQVYE
-526 KTISNAKETKRRGAR
+526 KTISNAKETKSRGAK
-541 VILFTTKD
+541 VLLFTTRD
-549 VVVPEGVADYVV
+549 AVVPDGVADYVV
-561 RLDDYDELLMPLQ
+561 RLDDYDDLLMPLQ

-586 AVLRGCTVLH
+586 AVLRGCDVDKPRNLAKSVTV
-596 YQHTLK
+596 
-602 SAPAQPQKITIW
+602 
-614 LQPRQS
+614 
-620 TPNCQILATI
+620 
-630 IIAVRAVE
+630 E

>member
-11 RNAQNV
+11 RNAQDV

-38 LDGGIRVVKSK
+38 LEGGIRVVKSK
-49 GRLAELRKKL
+49 GRLAELRKRL
-59 ELQALAESG
+59 AVEALARSG

-102 IENYGILKERLIAKG
+102 IENYGVLKERLMAKV

-139 EPLQAIHEALSMVRG
+139 EPLKALRAALAMVRG

-159 VLFRDFPDTVFAVKR
+159 VLFRDFPDTLFAVKR
-174 ESPLIVGWGEGEN
+174 ESPLIVGWGEEEN
-187 FVASDIPALLKYTRR
+187 FIASDIPALLKYTRR

-207 EGDLAVVTRE
+207 EGDMAVVNAD

-230 REVLTADWDM
+230 REVLTANWDQ

-272 NGLPE
+272 NGLPD
-277 LRIPELT
+277 LRVPELT
-284 DEKLRSIGTVHLVGC
+284 DERLRRIGTVHLVGC

-306 MVGKTAIERLAR
+306 MVGKAAIEALAR
-318 VPAEVDIASEFR
+318 VPAQVEIASEFR
-330 YRDPILDPDDLVIII
+330 YRNPILRPEDLVIII

-355 AALRLAKSRGV
+355 AALKLAKSRGV
-366 PVLAV
+366 PVLAI

-377 SIARAADYVLY
+377 SIARAADYVMY

-399 TKAYMVQLCTLYL
+399 TKAYMVQMCVLYL
-412 FAFRLAYARGRL
+412 FALRLAYARGMQTD
-424 SEAET
+424 AEI

-436 LRAGEVIQP
+436 LRAGEVIKP

-468 IGRGFDYALSQEGSL
+468 IGRGFDYSLSLEGSL

-508 ITDGVPVIALA
+508 VTDGVPVIALA
-519 TQKQVDE
+519 TQKQVYE
-526 KTISNAKETKRRGAR
+526 KTISNAKETKSRGAK
-541 VILFTTKD
+541 VLLFTTQD
-549 VVVPEGVADYVV
+549 AVVPDGVADYVV
-561 RLDDYDELLMPLQ
+561 RLDDYDDLLMPLQ

-586 AVLRGCTVLH
+586 AVLRGCDVDKPRNLAKSVTV
-596 YQHTLK
+596 
-602 SAPAQPQKITIW
+602 
-614 LQPRQS
+614 
-620 TPNCQILATI
+620 
-630 IIAVRAVE
+630 E

>member
-1 MCGIVGYVGK
+1 MEVFCMCGIVGYVGK
-11 RNAQNV
+11 RSAQDV

-38 LDGGIRVVKSK
+38 QEGGIRVVKSK
-49 GRLAELRKKL
+49 GRLDALRQKL
-59 ELQALAESG
+59 AVQALAESS

-102 IENYGILKERLIAKG
+102 IENYGALKERLAARG

-129 VKLIDSCYEG
+129 VKLIDSCYHG
-139 EPLQAIHEALSMVRG
+139 EPLQALHEALGMVRG

-159 VLFRDFPDTVFAVKR
+159 VLFKDFPDTIFAVKK

-187 FVASDIPALLKYTRR
+187 FVASDIPALLKYTRD

-207 EGDLAVVTRE
+207 EGDLAVVTAQ
-217 GIRFYNEFAEPVE
+217 GIRFYNAFGEPVE
-230 REVLTADWDM
+230 RQRLTADWDQ

-272 NGLPE
+272 DGLPD

-284 DEKLRSIGTVHLVGC
+284 DEWLRSIGTVHLVAC

-306 MVGKTAIERLAR
+306 MVGKVAIETLAR

-330 YRDPILDPDDLVIII
+330 YRDPILNKNDLVIII

-355 AALRLAKSRGV
+355 AALKLAKSRGV
-366 PVLAV
+366 PVLAI

-399 TKAYMVQLCTLYL
+399 TKAYVVQMCVLYL
-412 FAFRLAYARGRL
+412 FALRLAYARGKL
-424 SEAET
+424 EEAET
-429 RRLTAEL
+429 KRLTAEL
-436 LRAGEVIQP
+436 LRAGEVIKP
-445 RLADCEQIKYLA
+445 RLDDCEQIKYLA

-468 IGRGFDYALSQEGSL
+468 IGRGFDYALSLEGSL

-519 TQKQVDE
+519 TQKQVYE
-526 KTISNAKETKRRGAR
+526 KTISNAKETKSRGAR

-549 VVVPEGVADYVV
+549 AVVPEGVADYIV
-561 RLDDYDELLMPLQ
+561 RLDEYEDLLMPLQ

-586 AVLRGCTVLH
+586 AVLCGCDVDKPRNLAKSVTV
-596 YQHTLK
+596 
-602 SAPAQPQKITIW
+602 
-614 LQPRQS
+614 
-620 TPNCQILATI
+620 
-630 IIAVRAVE
+630 E

>member
-1 MCGIVGYVGK
+1 MEVFCMCGIVGYVGK
-11 RNAQNV
+11 RSAQDV

-49 GRLAELRKKL
+49 GRLTQLRQKL
-59 ELQALAESG
+59 AAQALAQSF

-129 VKLIDSCYEG
+129 VKLIDSCYTG
-139 EPLQAIHEALSMVRG
+139 DPLRALQEALAKVRG

-159 VLFRDFPDTVFAVKR
+159 VLFRDRPDTIFAIKR

-207 EGDLAVVTRE
+207 EGDMAVCTAE
-217 GIRFYNEFAEPVE
+217 GIRFYNEFAEPVQ
-230 REVLTADWDM
+230 RPVLTADWDM

-257 EQPAAITATVSPRVE
+257 EQPTAITATVSPRVE
-272 NGLPE
+272 DGMPD
-277 LRIPELT
+277 LRIPQLT
-284 DEKLRSIGTVHLVGC
+284 DEVLRGIGTVHLVGC

-306 MVGKTAIERLAR
+306 MVGKAAIETLAR

-330 YRDPILDPDDLVIII
+330 YRDPILNPNDLVIII

-355 AALRLAKSRGV
+355 AALKLAKSRGV
-366 PVLAV
+366 PVLAI

-399 TKAYMVQLCTLYL
+399 TKAYMVQLCVLYL
-412 FAFRLAYARGRL
+412 FALRLAYARGRL

-429 RRLTAEL
+429 RRYTAQL
-436 LRAGEVIQP
+436 LRAPEIIKA

-457 SRFVNTQSCFF
+457 SRYMNTQSCFF
-468 IGRGFDYALSQEGSL
+468 IGRGFDYSLSLEGSL

-519 TQKQVDE
+519 TQKQVYE
-526 KTISNAKETKRRGAR
+526 KTISNAKETRSRGAR
-541 VILFTTKD
+541 VLLFTTKD
-549 VVVPEGVADYVV
+549 AVVPEGVADAVV
-561 RLDDYDELLMPLQ
+561 RLDEYEDILMPLQ

-586 AVLRGCTVLH
+586 AVLRGCDVDKPRNLAKSVTV
-596 YQHTLK
+596 
-602 SAPAQPQKITIW
+602 
-614 LQPRQS
+614 
-620 TPNCQILATI
+620 
-630 IIAVRAVE
+630 E

>member
-11 RNAQNV
+11 RNAQDV

-38 LDGGIRVVKSK
+38 LEGGIRVVKSK
-49 GRLAELRKKL
+49 GRLAELRKRL
-59 ELQALAESG
+59 AVEALARSG

-102 IENYGILKERLIAKG
+102 IENYGVLKERLMAKG

-139 EPLQAIHEALSMVRG
+139 EPLKALRAALAMVRG

-159 VLFRDFPDTVFAVKR
+159 VLFRDFPDTLFAVKR
-174 ESPLIVGWGEGEN
+174 ESPLIVGWGEAEN
-187 FVASDIPALLKYTRR
+187 FIASDIPALLKYTRR

-207 EGDLAVVTRE
+207 EGDMAVVNAD

-230 REVLTADWDM
+230 REVLTANWDQ

-272 NGLPE
+272 NGLPD
-277 LRIPELT
+277 LRVPELT
-284 DEKLRSIGTVHLVGC
+284 DERLRRIGTVHLVGC

-306 MVGKTAIERLAR
+306 MVGKAAIEALAR
-318 VPAEVDIASEFR
+318 VPAQVEIASEFR
-330 YRDPILDPDDLVIII
+330 YRNPILRPEDLVIII

-355 AALRLAKSRGV
+355 AALKLAKSRGV
-366 PVLAV
+366 PVLAI

-377 SIARAADYVLY
+377 SIARAADYVMY

-399 TKAYMVQLCTLYL
+399 TKAYMVQMCVLYL
-412 FAFRLAYARGRL
+412 FALRLAYARGMQTD
-424 SEAET
+424 AEI

-436 LRAGEVIQP
+436 LRAGEVIKP

-468 IGRGFDYALSQEGSL
+468 IGRGFDYSLSLEGSL

-508 ITDGVPVIALA
+508 VTDGVPVIALA
-519 TQKQVDE
+519 TQKQVYE
-526 KTISNAKETKRRGAR
+526 KTISNAKETKSRGAK
-541 VILFTTKD
+541 VLLFTTRD
-549 VVVPEGVADYVV
+549 AVVPDGVADYVV
-561 RLDDYDELLMPLQ
+561 RLDDYDDLLMPLQ

-586 AVLRGCTVLH
+586 AVLRGCDVDKPRNLAKSVTV
-596 YQHTLK
+596 
-602 SAPAQPQKITIW
+602 
-614 LQPRQS
+614 
-620 TPNCQILATI
+620 
-630 IIAVRAVE
+630 E

>member
-11 RNAQNV
+11 RSAQDV

-49 GRLAELRKKL
+49 GRLTQLRQKL
-59 ELQALAESG
+59 AAQALAQSF

-117 YTFESETDTEVL
+117 DTFESETDTEVL
-129 VKLIDSCYEG
+129 VKLIDSCYTG
-139 EPLQAIHEALSMVRG
+139 DPLRALQEALAKVRG

-159 VLFRDFPDTVFAVKR
+159 VLFRDRPDTIFAVKR

-207 EGDLAVVTRE
+207 EGDMAVCTAE
-217 GIRFYNEFAEPVE
+217 GIRFYNEFAEPVQ
-230 REVLTADWDM
+230 RPVLTADWDM

-257 EQPAAITATVSPRVE
+257 EQPTAITATVSPRVE
-272 NGLPE
+272 DGMPD
-277 LRIPELT
+277 LRIPQLT
-284 DEKLRSIGTVHLVGC
+284 DEVLRSIGTVHLVGC

-306 MVGKTAIERLAR
+306 MVGKAAIETLAR

-330 YRDPILDPDDLVIII
+330 YRDPILNPNDLVIII

-355 AALRLAKSRGV
+355 AALKLAKSRGV
-366 PVLAV
+366 PVLAI

-399 TKAYMVQLCTLYL
+399 TKAYMVQLCVLYL
-412 FAFRLAYARGRL
+412 FALRLAYARGRL
-424 SEAET
+424 SAAET
-429 RRLTAEL
+429 RRYTAQL
-436 LRAGEVIQP
+436 LRAPEIIKA
-445 RLADCEQIKYLA
+445 RLADCEQVKYLA
-457 SRFVNTQSCFF
+457 SRYMNTQSCFF
-468 IGRGFDYALSQEGSL
+468 IGRGFDYSLSLEGSL

-519 TQKQVDE
+519 TQKQVYE
-526 KTISNAKETKRRGAR
+526 KTISNAKETRSRGAR
-541 VILFTTKD
+541 VLLFTTKD
-549 VVVPEGVADYVV
+549 AVVPEGVADAVI
-561 RLDDYDELLMPLQ
+561 RLDEYEDLLMPLQ

-586 AVLRGCTVLH
+586 AVLRGCDVDKPRNLAKSVTV
-596 YQHTLK
+596 
-602 SAPAQPQKITIW
+602 
-614 LQPRQS
+614 
-620 TPNCQILATI
+620 
-630 IIAVRAVE
+630 E

>member
-11 RNAQNV
+11 RSAQDV

-49 GRLAELRKKL
+49 GRLTQLRQKL
-59 ELQALAESG
+59 AAQALAQSF

-117 YTFESETDTEVL
+117 DTFESETDTEVL
-129 VKLIDSCYEG
+129 VKLIDSCYTG
-139 EPLQAIHEALSMVRG
+139 DPLRALQEALAKVRG

-159 VLFRDFPDTVFAVKR
+159 VLFRDRPDTIFAVKR

-207 EGDLAVVTRE
+207 EGDMAVCTAE
-217 GIRFYNEFAEPVE
+217 GIRFYNEFAEPVQ
-230 REVLTADWDM
+230 RPVLTADWDM

-257 EQPAAITATVSPRVE
+257 EQPTAITATVSPRVE
-272 NGLPE
+272 DGMPD
-277 LRIPELT
+277 LRIPQLT
-284 DEKLRSIGTVHLVGC
+284 DEVLRGIGTVHLVGC

-306 MVGKTAIERLAR
+306 MVGKAAIETLAR

-330 YRDPILDPDDLVIII
+330 YRDPILNPNDLVIII

-355 AALRLAKSRGV
+355 AALKLAKSRGV
-366 PVLAV
+366 PVLAI

-399 TKAYMVQLCTLYL
+399 TKAYMVQLCVLYL
-412 FAFRLAYARGRL
+412 FALRLAYARGRL
-424 SEAET
+424 SAAET
-429 RRLTAEL
+429 RRYTAQL
-436 LRAGEVIQP
+436 LRAPEIIKA

-457 SRFVNTQSCFF
+457 SRYMNTQSCFF
-468 IGRGFDYALSQEGSL
+468 IGRGFDYSLSLEGSL

-519 TQKQVDE
+519 TQKQVYE
-526 KTISNAKETKRRGAR
+526 KTISNAKETRSRGAR
-541 VILFTTKD
+541 VLLFTTKD
-549 VVVPEGVADYVV
+549 AVVPEGVADAVI
-561 RLDDYDELLMPLQ
+561 RLDEYEDLLMPLQ

-586 AVLRGCTVLH
+586 AVLRGCDVDKPRNLAKSVTV
-596 YQHTLK
+596 
-602 SAPAQPQKITIW
+602 
-614 LQPRQS
+614 
-620 TPNCQILATI
+620 
-630 IIAVRAVE
+630 E

>member
-1 MCGIVGYVGK
+1 MCGIVGYAGK
-11 RNAQNV
+11 RSAQDV

-38 LDGGIRVVKSK
+38 QEGGIRVVKSK
-49 GRLAELRKKL
+49 GRLDALRQKL
-59 ELQALAESG
+59 AVQALAESS

-102 IENYGILKERLIAKG
+102 IENYGALKERLAARG

-129 VKLIDSCYEG
+129 VKLIDSCYHG
-139 EPLQAIHEALSMVRG
+139 EPLQALHEALGMVRG

-159 VLFRDFPDTVFAVKR
+159 VLFKDFPDTIFAVKK

-187 FVASDIPALLKYTRR
+187 FVASDIPALLKYTRD

-207 EGDLAVVTRE
+207 EGDLAVVTAQ
-217 GIRFYNEFAEPVE
+217 GIRFYNTFGEPVE
-230 REVLTADWDM
+230 RQRLTADWDQ

-272 NGLPE
+272 DGMPD

-284 DEKLRSIGTVHLVGC
+284 DERLRSIGTVHLVAC

-306 MVGKTAIERLAR
+306 MVGKAAIETLAR

-330 YRDPILDPDDLVIII
+330 YRDPILNKDDLVIII

-355 AALRLAKSRGV
+355 AALKLAKSRGV
-366 PVLAV
+366 PVLAI

-377 SIARAADYVLY
+377 SIARAADYILY

-399 TKAYMVQLCTLYL
+399 TKAYMVQMCVLYL
-412 FAFRLAYARGRL
+412 FALRLAYARGKL
-424 SEAET
+424 EEAET
-429 RRLTAEL
+429 KRLTAEL
-436 LRAGEVIQP
+436 LRAGEVIKP
-445 RLADCEQIKYLA
+445 RLDDCEQIKYLA

-468 IGRGFDYALSQEGSL
+468 IGRGFDYALSLEGSL

-519 TQKQVDE
+519 TQKQVYE
-526 KTISNAKETKRRGAR
+526 KTISNAKETKSRGAR

-549 VVVPEGVADYVV
+549 AVVPEGVADYIV
-561 RLDDYDELLMPLQ
+561 RMDEYEDLLMPLQ

-586 AVLRGCTVLH
+586 AVLRGCDVDKPRNLAKSVTV
-596 YQHTLK
+596 
-602 SAPAQPQKITIW
+602 
-614 LQPRQS
+614 
-620 TPNCQILATI
+620 
-630 IIAVRAVE
+630 E

>member
-11 RNAQNV
+11 RNAQDV

-38 LDGGIRVVKSK
+38 LEGGIRVVKSK
-49 GRLAELRKKL
+49 GRLAELRKRL
-59 ELQALAESG
+59 AVEALARSG

-102 IENYGILKERLIAKG
+102 IENYGVLKERLMAKG

-139 EPLQAIHEALSMVRG
+139 EPLKALRAALAMVRG

-159 VLFRDFPDTVFAVKR
+159 VLFRDFPDTLFAVKR
-174 ESPLIVGWGEGEN
+174 ESPLIVGWGEEEN
-187 FVASDIPALLKYTRR
+187 FIASDIPALLKYTRR

-207 EGDLAVVTRE
+207 EGDMAVVNAD

-230 REVLTADWDM
+230 REVLTANWDQ

-272 NGLPE
+272 NGLPD
-277 LRIPELT
+277 LRVPELT
-284 DEKLRSIGTVHLVGC
+284 DERLRRIGTVHLVGC

-306 MVGKTAIERLAR
+306 MVGKAAIEALAR
-318 VPAEVDIASEFR
+318 VPAHVEIASEFR
-330 YRDPILDPDDLVIII
+330 YRNPILRPEDLVIII

-355 AALRLAKSRGV
+355 AALKLAKSRGV
-366 PVLAV
+366 PVLAI

-377 SIARAADYVLY
+377 SIARAADYVMY

-399 TKAYMVQLCTLYL
+399 TKAYMVQMCVLYL
-412 FAFRLAYARGRL
+412 FALRLAYARGMQTD
-424 SEAET
+424 AEI

-436 LRAGEVIQP
+436 LRAGEVIKP

-468 IGRGFDYALSQEGSL
+468 IGRGFDYSLSLEGSL

-508 ITDGVPVIALA
+508 VTDGVPVIALA
-519 TQKQVDE
+519 TQKQVYE
-526 KTISNAKETKRRGAR
+526 KTISNAKETKSRGAK
-541 VILFTTKD
+541 VLLFTTRD
-549 VVVPEGVADYVV
+549 AVVPDGVADYVV
-561 RLDDYDELLMPLQ
+561 RLDDYDDLLMPLQ

-586 AVLRGCTVLH
+586 AVLRGCDVDKPRNLAKSVTV
-596 YQHTLK
+596 
-602 SAPAQPQKITIW
+602 
-614 LQPRQS
+614 
-620 TPNCQILATI
+620 
-630 IIAVRAVE
+630 E

>member
-11 RNAQNV
+11 RNAQDV

-38 LDGGIRVVKSK
+38 LEGGIRVVKSK
-49 GRLAELRKKL
+49 GRLAELRKRL
-59 ELQALAESG
+59 AVEALARSG

-102 IENYGILKERLIAKG
+102 IENYGVLKERLMAKG

-139 EPLQAIHEALSMVRG
+139 EPLKALRAALAMVRG

-159 VLFRDFPDTVFAVKR
+159 VLFRDFPDTLFAVKR
-174 ESPLIVGWGEGEN
+174 ESPLIVGWGEEEN
-187 FVASDIPALLKYTRR
+187 FIASDIPALLKYTRR

-207 EGDLAVVTRE
+207 EGDMAVVNADS
-217 GIRFYNEFAEPVE
+217 IRFYNEFAEPVE
-230 REVLTADWDM
+230 REVLTANWDQ

-272 NGLPE
+272 NGLPD
-277 LRIPELT
+277 LRVPELT
-284 DEKLRSIGTVHLVGC
+284 DERLRRIGTVHLVGC

-306 MVGKTAIERLAR
+306 MVGKAAIEALAR
-318 VPAEVDIASEFR
+318 VPAQVEIASEFR
-330 YRDPILDPDDLVIII
+330 YRNPILRPEDLVIII

-355 AALRLAKSRGV
+355 AALKLAKSRGV
-366 PVLAV
+366 PVLAI

-377 SIARAADYVLY
+377 SIARAADYVMY

-399 TKAYMVQLCTLYL
+399 TKAYMVQMCVLYL
-412 FAFRLAYARGRL
+412 FALRLAYARGMQTD
-424 SEAET
+424 AEI

-436 LRAGEVIQP
+436 LRTGEVIKP

-468 IGRGFDYALSQEGSL
+468 IGRGFDYSLSLEGSL

-508 ITDGVPVIALA
+508 VTDGVPVIALA
-519 TQKQVDE
+519 TQKQVYE
-526 KTISNAKETKRRGAR
+526 KTISNAKETKSRGAK
-541 VILFTTKD
+541 VLLFTTRD
-549 VVVPEGVADYVV
+549 AVVPDGVADYVV
-561 RLDDYDELLMPLQ
+561 RLDDYDDLLMPLQ

-586 AVLRGCTVLH
+586 AVLRGCDVDKPRNLAKSVTV
-596 YQHTLK
+596 
-602 SAPAQPQKITIW
+602 
-614 LQPRQS
+614 
-620 TPNCQILATI
+620 
-630 IIAVRAVE
+630 E

>member
-1 MCGIVGYVGK
+1 MEVFCMCGIVGYVGK
-11 RNAQNV
+11 RSAQDV

-38 LDGGIRVVKSK
+38 QEGGIRVVKSK
-49 GRLAELRKKL
+49 GRLDALRQKL
-59 ELQALAESG
+59 AVQALAESS

-102 IENYGILKERLIAKG
+102 IENYGALKERLAARG

-129 VKLIDSCYEG
+129 VKLIDSCYHG
-139 EPLQAIHEALSMVRG
+139 EPLQALHEALGMVRG

-159 VLFRDFPDTVFAVKR
+159 VLFKDFPDTIFAVKK

-187 FVASDIPALLKYTRR
+187 FVASDIPALLKYTRD

-207 EGDLAVVTRE
+207 EGDLAVVTAQ
-217 GIRFYNEFAEPVE
+217 GIRFYNAFGEPVE
-230 REVLTADWDM
+230 RQRLTADWDQ

-272 NGLPE
+272 DGLPD

-284 DEKLRSIGTVHLVGC
+284 DERLRSIRTVHLVAC

-306 MVGKTAIERLAR
+306 MVGKAAIETLAR

-330 YRDPILDPDDLVIII
+330 YRDPILNKDDLVIII

-355 AALRLAKSRGV
+355 AALKLAKSRGV
-366 PVLAV
+366 PVLAI

-377 SIARAADYVLY
+377 SIARAADYILY

-399 TKAYMVQLCTLYL
+399 TKAYVVQMCVLYL
-412 FAFRLAYARGRL
+412 FALRLAYARGKL
-424 SEAET
+424 GEAET
-429 RRLTAEL
+429 KRLTAEL
-436 LRAGEVIQP
+436 LRAGEVIKP
-445 RLADCEQIKYLA
+445 RLDDCEQIKYLA

-468 IGRGFDYALSQEGSL
+468 IGRGFDYALSLEGSL

-519 TQKQVDE
+519 TQKQVYE
-526 KTISNAKETKRRGAR
+526 KTISNAKETKSRGAR

-549 VVVPEGVADYVV
+549 AVVPEGVADYIV
-561 RLDDYDELLMPLQ
+561 RLDEYEDLLMPLQ

-586 AVLRGCTVLH
+586 AVLRGCDVDKPRNLAKSVTV
-596 YQHTLK
+596 
-602 SAPAQPQKITIW
+602 
-614 LQPRQS
+614 
-620 TPNCQILATI
+620 
-630 IIAVRAVE
+630 E